1 MRHERPSSQ
10 VLSVTQSRSFM
21 VNHPPPPLR
30 LDAGSLARCLP
41 ALNQGRHAASV
52 GSRARWPA
60 KLLSR
65 QPCRL
70 RDHPLANRSLRTSRS
85 HGFSFAQLRRP
96 RYVRAPH
103 RGWLCGGSRD
113 GPGGSCGKPGSGE
126 RASFVLRGKAGA
138 SGRCLPRKALP
149 ASLKRGEDL

>member
-52 GSRARWPA
+52 GSRTRWPT

-70 RDHPLANRSLRTSRS
+70 RDHPLASRSLRTDRS

-96 RYVRAPH
+96 RYVPRVGAGSAAAP
-103 RGWLCGGSRD
+103 GMAPAGAAGSRGAGN
-113 GPGGSCGKPGSGE
+113 GPPLCSGGRQALQADASREKSC
-126 RASFVLRGKAGA
+126 RHR
-138 SGRCLPRKALP
+138 
-149 ASLKRGEDL
+149 